1 MIIDAHT
8 HIDKA
13 GHKDW
18 TPQQLLSSMDEA
30 GIDRAIV
37 ISNHVTEAPLDVL
50 LEKVKGIERFTV
62 VGNVEYTNLT
72 DKHINKLIDHLEK
85 GEIHG
90 VKLYPGYENFYPY
103 DKQLYPLFQYMEE
116 NGHPLMIHSGVLMV
130 GCPGYLEQAHP
141 LHVDRIAHDFPKMKV
156 VIAHMGN
163 PWLIDTAAVMWQNPN
178 VYTDLSGFFVEFRSL
193 SEREVEYFLSR
204 MKHIKDLLGSFK
216 RCIFGTDWPLYS
228 QKEYLAAVER
238 IGLSDEE
245 KELIYWKNANR
256 VFNLGLEK

>member
-13 GHKDW
+13 GHKEW
-18 TPQQLLSSMDEA
+18 TPQQLLASMDEA

-37 ISNHVTEAPLDVL
+37 ISNHVTESPLDIL
-50 LEKVKGIERFTV
+50 LEKVKGIKRLTV
-62 VGNVEYTNLT
+62 IGNVEYTNLT
-72 DKHINKLIDHLEK
+72 NEHIKKLIEHLEK

-90 VKLYPGYENFYPY
+90 IKLYPGYENFYPY
-103 DKQLYPLFQYMEE
+103 DKKLYSLFEYMEK
-116 NGHPLMIHSGVLMV
+116 NNHPLMIHSGVLMV

-141 LHVDRIAHDFPKMKV
+141 LHVDRIAHDFPKMKI

-163 PWLIDTAAVMWQNPN
+163 PWLTDTVAVMWQNPN

-193 SEREVEYFLSR
+193 DPREVKNFLYR
-204 MKHIKDLLGSFK
+204 MKEIRDLLGSFK

-228 QKEYLAAVER
+228 QKEYLEAVQQIELTNEER
-238 IGLSDEE
+238 DLVF
-245 KELIYWKNANR
+245 WKNANK
-256 VFNLGLEK
+256 VYNINLK